1 MEQVAKAALLVEWF
15 QPPPDVKNPEQIDL
29 QYNPTELSWDKS
41 AQLAEITIPGLDA
54 PLQQFVRGQAERLT
68 LELFFDTT
76 DHGMGKGA
84 LSVTTLTD
92 RIYQLIKIEP
102 KRHAPPICTFVW
114 NDQFPGSSLEGNAGS
129 AASAIGDALG
139 PVAGAVA
146 SAIGGA
152 VSAVASAVAGI
163 AAAASGN
170 QRRNGFRCIV
180 ESVKQKFTLFSPD
193 GIPLRATLTVVLRE
207 YKTLDEQLKHLNLT
221 SPDRTH
227 SYVTQN
233 GDTLARIAAQYYRGP
248 GEWRSIADANGIE
261 DPRRLAPGATLT
273 IPPTE

>member
-152 VSAVASAVAGI
+152 VSALASAVAGI